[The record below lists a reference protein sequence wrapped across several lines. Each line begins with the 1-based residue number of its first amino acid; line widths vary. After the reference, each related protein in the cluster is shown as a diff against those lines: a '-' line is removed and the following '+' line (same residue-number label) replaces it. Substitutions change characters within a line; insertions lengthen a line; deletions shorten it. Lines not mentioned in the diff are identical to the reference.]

1 MTTVRQFYEQ
11 HPDLTVLPLQK
22 NWPTMYDLPSE
33 DPKEPGLPDEFHD
46 LQPQLLSATL
56 RLADVAKDQIFTGTD
71 LNLYYD
77 RDNSTWYKR
86 PDWFMAKDV
95 PRLYA
100 GKDLRLSYVVWDEQV
115 APSVVVEL
123 ISPGT
128 SMSDLGEVRRE
139 QNGTPTKWQVYE
151 SILKVPYYVVFDRY
165 KDRLW
170 VFQLVEGTYQAQD
183 VSDFRY
189 WLSDLGIGI
198 GIWQGEFQGIT
209 RPWLRWF
216 DIEGNWILTETEYEC
231 QRADTEKQQRL
242 DSEQNAAIAL
252 QKAETERQ
260 RAETEHQRAETERQ
274 RAEQLAERL
283 RQLGLDPNE

>member
-1 MTTVRQFYEQ
+1 MTTARQFYEQ
-11 HPDLTVLPLQK
+11 HPDLTVVPPRK

-33 DPKEPGLPDEFHD
+33 DPEEPGLPDEFHD

-56 RLADVAKDQIFTGTD
+56 RLTDIAEDQIFTGTD

-77 RDNSTWYKR
+77 RDNSSWYKR
-86 PDWFMAKDV
+86 PDWFMAKGV

-100 GKDLRLSYVVWDEQV
+100 GKDLRLSYVIWDEQIS
-115 APSVVVEL
+115 PSVVVEL

-128 SMSDLGEVRRE
+128 LMSDLGEVQRE

-151 SILKVPYYVVFDRY
+151 EILKVPYYVVFDRY

-170 VFQLVEGTYQAQD
+170 AFKLVEGKYQAQD

-189 WLSDLGIGI
+189 WLADLGIGI

-209 RPWLRWF
+209 RPWLRWYGADGSWMPT
-216 DIEGNWILTETEYEC
+216 DIE
-231 QRADTEKQQRL
+231 RADHRANEAGQQAEVERQQREAAEQALRLEKQRSEQMAQRL
-242 DSEQNAAIAL
+242 RE
-252 QKAETERQ
+252 
-260 RAETEHQRAETERQ
+260 
-274 RAEQLAERL
+274 
-283 RQLGLDPNE
+283 LGLDPDDP